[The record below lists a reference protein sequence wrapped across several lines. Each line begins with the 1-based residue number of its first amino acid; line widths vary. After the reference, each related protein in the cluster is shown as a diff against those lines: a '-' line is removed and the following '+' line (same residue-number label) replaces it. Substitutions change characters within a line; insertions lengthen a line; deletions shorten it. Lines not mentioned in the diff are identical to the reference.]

1 MSELAWGNIIKSLR
15 NLRVEKPRKTGC
27 TMVMDV
33 GKSLEETKSI
43 LQIAS
48 NYIDHWK
55 FGFGTSVF
63 MDKALLQE
71 KLQLLA
77 EHNIL
82 TFPGGTLL
90 EVALLEHHCRVYMT
104 HAREL
109 GFTAVEIS
117 DGTLPIPRFRRKRI
131 IECALNT
138 GLIPITEVG
147 KKDPKRQPTSDQI
160 AQEALE
166 DFEWGAAWVIIEGRE
181 CGQGVG
187 VFDES
192 GNIDSFEVDLIVEMM
207 ADKLDS
213 LIWEAPLKSQQAFFI
228 EKFGAN
234 TGLGNIPIDQV
245 LALEA
250 LRNGLRFDTL
260 NRVSGKLLR
269 EGFWDPSQVEANQM
283 EQTIILPS
291 RPVKKPNDQP

>member
-1 MSELAWGNIIKSLR
+1 MPELAWENIIKSQR
-15 NLRVEKPRKTGC
+15 DSRVEKPRKAGC

-33 GKSLEETKSI
+33 GKGLYETQSI
-43 LQIAS
+43 LQACA

-55 FGFGTSVF
+55 FGFGTSAF
-63 MDKALLQE
+63 MDKTLLQE

-77 EHNIL
+77 AHNIL

-90 EVALLEHHCRVYMT
+90 EVALLTHHCRVYMT
-104 HAREL
+104 HAKAL
-109 GFTAVEIS
+109 GFSAVEIS

-131 IECALNT
+131 IECALNA

-147 KKDPKRQPTSDQI
+147 KKDPKRQPTADQI
-160 AQEALE
+160 AAEVLE
-166 DFEWGAAWVIIEGRE
+166 DLEWDAAWVIIEGRE
-181 CGQGVG
+181 SGQGVG

-192 GNIDSFEVDLIVEMM
+192 GNVDDFEVDIIVERIG
-207 ADKLDS
+207 DKLDS
-213 LIWEAPLKSQQAFFI
+213 LIWEAPLKSQQAYFI

-234 TGLGNIPIDQV
+234 AGLGNIPIDQT

-260 NRVSGKLLR
+260 NRVTGKLLR
-269 EGFWDPSQVEANQM
+269 EGSWDPNQVEANGINNNPANPTGTKM
-283 EQTIILPS
+283 
-291 RPVKKPNDQP
+291 

>member
-1 MSELAWGNIIKSLR
+1 MAELAWENIITNQRDSR
-15 NLRVEKPRKTGC
+15 ENKPRKAGC

-33 GKSLEETKSI
+33 GKGMYETESI
-43 LQIAS
+43 LQVCA

-77 EHNIL
+77 AHNIL

-90 EVALLEHHCRVYMT
+90 EVALLTQHCRVYMT
-104 HAREL
+104 HAKEL
-109 GFTAVEIS
+109 GFSAVEIS

-131 IECALNT
+131 IDCALNA

-147 KKDPKRQPTSDQI
+147 KKDPKRQPTPEQI
-160 AQEALE
+160 AEEVLE
-166 DFEWGAAWVIIEGRE
+166 DLDWGAAWVIIEGRE
-181 CGQGVG
+181 SGQGVG
-187 VFDES
+187 VFDDS
-192 GNIDSFEVDLIVEMM
+192 GNVDNFEVDMIIDRIG
-207 ADKLDS
+207 DKLDS
-213 LIWEAPLKSQQAFFI
+213 LIWEAPIKFQQAFFI

-234 TGLGNIPIDQV
+234 AGLGNIPIDQV

-269 EGFWDPSQVEANQM
+269 EGFWDPNQVEANGA
-283 EQTIILPS
+283 
-291 RPVKKPNDQP
+291 NNQPAHSTDTTR

>member
-1 MSELAWGNIIKSLR
+1 MSELAWGKIIKSLR
-15 NLRVEKPRKTGC
+15 DPRVEKPRKTGC

-55 FGFGTSVF
+55 FGFGTTVF

-71 KLQLLA
+71 KLQILA
-77 EHNIL
+77 THNIL

-117 DGTLPIPRFRRKRI
+117 DGTLPIPRFRRQRI
-131 IECALNT
+131 IECALNA

-147 KKDPKRQPTSDQI
+147 KKDPKRQPTAEKI
-160 AQEALE
+160 AQEASE
-166 DFEWGAAWVIIEGRE
+166 DIDWGAAWVIIEGRE
-181 CGQGVG
+181 SGQGVG
-187 VFDES
+187 VFDDS
-192 GNIDSFEVDLIVEMM
+192 GNVDDFEVDMIVEMLG
-207 ADKLDS
+207 DKLDS
-213 LIWEAPLKSQQAFFI
+213 LIWETPLKSQQVFFI

-234 TGLGNIPIDQV
+234 AGLGNIPIDQV

-260 NRVSGKLLR
+260 NRVTGKILR
-269 EGFWDPSQVEANQM
+269 EGSWNPNQVEANG
-283 EQTIILPS
+283 T
-291 RPVKKPNDQP
+291 NDNPANPTRTKT

>member
-1 MSELAWGNIIKSLR
+1 MSELAWGNIIKNQRDS
-15 NLRVEKPRKTGC
+15 RVDKPRKTGC
-27 TMVMDV
+27 TMVMDI
-33 GKSLEETKSI
+33 GKSLEETKNI

-63 MDKALLQE
+63 MEKALLQE

-77 EHNIL
+77 AHNIL

-109 GFTAVEIS
+109 GFSAVEIS

-131 IECALNT
+131 IECALNA

-147 KKDPKRQPTSDQI
+147 KKDPKRQPTADQI
-160 AQEALE
+160 AKAALE
-166 DFEWGAAWVIIEGRE
+166 DIDWGAAWVIIEGRE

-192 GNIDSFEVDLIVEMM
+192 GNVDSFEVDMIVDIMGNRI
-207 ADKLDS
+207 DS

-234 TGLGNIPIDQV
+234 AGLGNIAVDQV

-260 NRVSGKLLR
+260 NRVTGKLLR
-269 EGFWDPSQVEANQM
+269 EGFWDPNQVEPNGTNNNPA
-283 EQTIILPS
+283 
-291 RPVKKPNDQP
+291 KPFGTKT

>member
-1 MSELAWGNIIKSLR
+1 MSELAWGNIIKNQRDS
-15 NLRVEKPRKTGC
+15 RVDKPRKTGC

-63 MDKALLQE
+63 MEKALLQE
-71 KLQLLA
+71 KLQLLSA
-77 EHNIL
+77 HNIL

-104 HAREL
+104 HAKEL

-131 IECALNT
+131 IECALKA

-147 KKDPKRQPTSDQI
+147 KKDPKRQPTADQI
-160 AQEALE
+160 ARAALE
-166 DFEWGAAWVIIEGRE
+166 DIDWGAAWVIIEGRE

-187 VFDES
+187 VFDDS
-192 GNIDSFEVDLIVEMM
+192 GNVESFEVDMIVDIMGNNIG
-207 ADKLDS
+207 A

-234 TGLGNIPIDQV
+234 AGLGNIAVDQV

-260 NRVSGKLLR
+260 NRVTGKLLR
-269 EGFWDPSQVEANQM
+269 EGFWDPNQVE
-283 EQTIILPS
+283 
-291 RPVKKPNDQP
+291 PNGTNNSPPASTFGTKT

>member
-15 NLRVEKPRKTGC
+15 DSRVGKPRKAGC

-48 NYIDHWK
+48 NYIDHWT
-55 FGFGTSVF
+55 FGFGTTVF
-63 MDKALLQE
+63 MDKTLLQE

-77 EHNIL
+77 AHNIL

-131 IECALNT
+131 IECALNA

-147 KKDPKRQPTSDQI
+147 KKDPKRQPTAYQI
-160 AQEALE
+160 AEEVLE
-166 DFEWGAAWVIIEGRE
+166 DLEWDAAWVIIEGRE

-187 VFDES
+187 VFDDS
-192 GNIDSFEVDLIVEMM
+192 GNVEDFEVDLIVEMLG
-207 ADKLDS
+207 DKLDS
-213 LIWEAPLKSQQAFFI
+213 LIWEAPLKSQQVFFI

-234 TGLGNIPIDQV
+234 AGLGNVPIDQV

-260 NRVSGKLLR
+260 NRVTGKLLR
-269 EGFWDPSQVEANQM
+269 EGSWDPNQVEANQM
-283 EQTIILPS
+283 DQTIILPT
-291 RPVKKPNDQP
+291 RPEQKRNDRP

>member
-1 MSELAWGNIIKSLR
+1 MFESAWENIIKSLR
-15 NLRVEKPRKTGC
+15 DPRMEKPRKTGC

-33 GKSLEETKSI
+33 GKSLDETRHI
-43 LQIAS
+43 LEVAAR
-48 NYIDHWK
+48 YIDHWK

-71 KLQLLA
+71 KLRLLA
-77 EHNIL
+77 AHNIL

-104 HAREL
+104 HAKEL
-109 GFTAVEIS
+109 GFSAVEIS
-117 DGTLPIPRFRRKRI
+117 DGTLPIPRFRRKKI
-131 IECALNT
+131 IECALNA

-147 KKDPKRQPTSDQI
+147 KKDPKRQPTVDQV
-160 AQEALE
+160 ADEVLE
-166 DFEWGAAWVIIEGRE
+166 DIEWGAACVILEGRE
-181 CGQGVG
+181 SGQGVG
-187 VFDES
+187 VFDDA
-192 GNIDSFEVDLIVEMM
+192 GNVDDFDVGMIVDLIG
-207 ADKLDS
+207 DKQDA

-234 TGLGNIPIDQV
+234 VGLGNIPTDQV

-260 NRVSGKLLR
+260 NRVSDKLVR
-269 EGFWDPSQVEANQM
+269 EGVWDPNQVESNCATVNPAGK
-283 EQTIILPS
+283 T
-291 RPVKKPNDQP
+291 

>member
-1 MSELAWGNIIKSLR
+1 MPELAWGKIIKSLR
-15 NLRVEKPRKTGC
+15 DPRVEKPRKTGC

-55 FGFGTSVF
+55 FGFGTTVF
-63 MDKALLQE
+63 MDKTLLQE
-71 KLQLLA
+71 KLQILA
-77 EHNIL
+77 THNIL

-117 DGTLPIPRFRRKRI
+117 DGTLPIPRFRRQRI
-131 IECALNT
+131 IECALNAR
-138 GLIPITEVG
+138 LIPITEVG
-147 KKDPKRQPTSDQI
+147 KKDPKRQPTAEKI
-160 AQEALE
+160 AQEASE
-166 DFEWGAAWVIIEGRE
+166 DIDWGAAWVIIEGRE
-181 CGQGVG
+181 SGQGVG
-187 VFDES
+187 VFDDS
-192 GNIDSFEVDLIVEMM
+192 GNVDDFEVDMIVEMLG
-207 ADKLDS
+207 DKLDS
-213 LIWEAPLKSQQAFFI
+213 LIWEAPLKSQQVFFI

-234 TGLGNIPIDQV
+234 VGLGNIPIDQV

-260 NRVSGKLLR
+260 NRVTGKILR
-269 EGFWDPSQVEANQM
+269 EGSWDPSQVEANG
-283 EQTIILPS
+283 TINNLANPTIT
-291 RPVKKPNDQP
+291 KK

>member
-1 MSELAWGNIIKSLR
+1 MSELAWENIIKGQRDSR
-15 NLRVEKPRKTGC
+15 EEKPRKTGC

-33 GKSLEETKSI
+33 GKSLHETQSI
-43 LQIAS
+43 LQVCA

-55 FGFGTSVF
+55 FGFGTSAF
-63 MDKALLQE
+63 MDKTLLQE

-77 EHNIL
+77 NHQIL

-90 EVALLEHHCRVYMT
+90 EVALLTHHCRVYMT
-104 HAREL
+104 HAKEL
-109 GFTAVEIS
+109 GFSAVEIS

-131 IECALNT
+131 IECALNA

-147 KKDPKRQPTSDQI
+147 KKDPKRQPTPDQI
-160 AQEALE
+160 AEEVLE
-166 DFEWGAAWVIIEGRE
+166 DLEWGAAWVIIEGRE
-181 CGQGVG
+181 SGQGVG

-192 GNIDSFEVDLIVEMM
+192 GNVDDFEVDVIVDILG
-207 ADKLDS
+207 DKLDA
-213 LIWEAPLKSQQAFFI
+213 LIWEAPHKSQQVFFI

-234 TGLGNIPIDQV
+234 VGLGNILIDQV

-260 NRVSGKLLR
+260 NRVTGKLLR
-269 EGFWDPSQVEANQM
+269 EGSWDPNQVEANGANNNPANP
-283 EQTIILPS
+283 TG
-291 RPVKKPNDQP
+291 NTT

>member
-1 MSELAWGNIIKSLR
+1 MSELAWENIIKSQR
-15 NLRVEKPRKTGC
+15 NSRVGKPRKIGC

-33 GKSLEETKSI
+33 GKGLEETKSI

-63 MDKALLQE
+63 MDKAFLQE

-77 EHNIL
+77 AHNVL

-117 DGTLPIPRFRRKRI
+117 DGTLPIPRFRRKKI
-131 IECALNT
+131 IECALNA
-138 GLIPITEVG
+138 GLTPITEVG
-147 KKDPKRQPTSDQI
+147 KKDPKRQPTADKI
-160 AQEALE
+160 AEEALE
-166 DFEWGAAWVIIEGRE
+166 DLQWGAAWVIIEGRE
-181 CGQGVG
+181 SGQGIG
-187 VFDES
+187 VFDEF
-192 GNIDSFEVDLIVEMM
+192 GNVEGFEVDRIVEVVGS
-207 ADKLDS
+207 KISS
-213 LIWEAPLKSQQAFFI
+213 LIWEAPLKSQQVFFI

-234 TGLGNIPIDQV
+234 VGLGNINLDQI

-260 NRVSGKLLR
+260 SRVTDKLLR
-269 EGFWDPSQVEANQM
+269 GGHWDPNKVEQAVGAVNAISNTGIM
-283 EQTIILPS
+283 KT
-291 RPVKKPNDQP
+291 

>member
-1 MSELAWGNIIKSLR
+1 MSELAWEDIIKSQR
-15 NLRVEKPRKTGC
+15 NSRVGKPRKIGC

-33 GKSLEETKSI
+33 GKGLEETKSI

-77 EHNIL
+77 AHNVL

-90 EVALLEHHCRVYMT
+90 EVALLTHHCRVYMT
-104 HAREL
+104 HAKVL
-109 GFTAVEIS
+109 GFSAVEIS

-131 IECALNT
+131 IECALNA

-147 KKDPKRQPTSDQI
+147 KKDPKRQPTADQI
-160 AQEALE
+160 AEEVLE
-166 DFEWGAAWVIIEGRE
+166 DLEWGAAWVIIEGRE
-181 CGQGVG
+181 SGQGVG

-192 GNIDSFEVDLIVEMM
+192 GNVEGFEVDRIVEVTGS
-207 ADKLDS
+207 KINS

-234 TGLGNIPIDQV
+234 VGLGNINMDQI

-260 NRVSGKLLR
+260 NRVADKLLR
-269 EGFWDPSQVEANQM
+269 GGHWDPNKVEQEVRTVNDISNPANM
-283 EQTIILPS
+283 KT
-291 RPVKKPNDQP
+291 

>member
-1 MSELAWGNIIKSLR
+1 MPELAWGKIIKCLR
-15 NLRVEKPRKTGC
+15 DPRVEKPRKTGC

-55 FGFGTSVF
+55 FGFGTTVF

-71 KLQLLA
+71 KLQILA
-77 EHNIL
+77 THNIL

-117 DGTLPIPRFRRKRI
+117 DGTLPIPRFRRQRI
-131 IECALNT
+131 IDCALNA

-147 KKDPKRQPTSDQI
+147 KKDPKRQPTAEKI
-160 AQEALE
+160 AQEASE
-166 DFEWGAAWVIIEGRE
+166 DIDWGAAWVIIEGRE
-181 CGQGVG
+181 SGQGVG
-187 VFDES
+187 VFDDS
-192 GNIDSFEVDLIVEMM
+192 GNVDDFEVDMIVEMLG
-207 ADKLDS
+207 DKLDS
-213 LIWEAPLKSQQAFFI
+213 LIWEAPLKSQQVFFI

-234 TGLGNIPIDQV
+234 AGLGNIPIDQV

-260 NRVSGKLLR
+260 NRVTGKILR
-269 EGFWDPSQVEANQM
+269 EGSWDPNQVEANGTNNNPANPTRTKM
-283 EQTIILPS
+283 
-291 RPVKKPNDQP
+291 

>member
-1 MSELAWGNIIKSLR
+1 MSEFAWGNIIKNLR
-15 NLRVEKPRKTGC
+15 NPRAEKPRKTGC

-55 FGFGTSVF
+55 FGFGTTVF
-63 MDKALLQE
+63 MDKGLLQE

-77 EHNIL
+77 AHNIL

-131 IECALNT
+131 IECALNA

-147 KKDPKRQPTSDQI
+147 KKDPKRQPTADQI
-160 AQEALE
+160 AEEVAE
-166 DFEWGAAWVIIEGRE
+166 DIDWGAAWVIIEGRE
-181 CGQGVG
+181 SGQGVG
-187 VFDES
+187 VYDES
-192 GNIDSFEVDLIVEMM
+192 GNVDDFDVDLIMEMLG
-207 ADKLDS
+207 DKLDS
-213 LIWEAPLKSQQAFFI
+213 LIWEAPLKFQQVFFI

-234 TGLGNIPIDQV
+234 AGLGNVPIDQV

-260 NRVSGKLLR
+260 NRVTGKILR
-269 EGFWDPSQVEANQM
+269 EGSWDPNQVEVNGTNNNAANP
-283 EQTIILPS
+283 TS
-291 RPVKKPNDQP
+291 TKT

>member
-1 MSELAWGNIIKSLR
+1 MPELAWGKIIKSLR
-15 NLRVEKPRKTGC
+15 DPRVEKPRKTGC

-55 FGFGTSVF
+55 FGFGTTVF

-71 KLQLLA
+71 KLHLLA
-77 EHNIL
+77 AHNIL

-117 DGTLPIPRFRRKRI
+117 DGTLPIPRFRRKKI
-131 IECALNT
+131 IECALNA

-147 KKDPKRQPTSDQI
+147 KKDPKRQPTAEQI
-160 AQEALE
+160 AQEALK
-166 DFEWGAAWVIIEGRE
+166 DIEWGAAWVIIEGRE
-181 CGQGVG
+181 SGHGVG
-187 VFDES
+187 VFDDS
-192 GNIDSFEVDLIVEMM
+192 GNVDDFEVDMIVEMLG
-207 ADKLDS
+207 DKLDS
-213 LIWEAPLKSQQAFFI
+213 LIWEAPLKSQQVFFI

-234 TGLGNIPIDQV
+234 AGLGNIPIDQV

-260 NRVSGKLLR
+260 NRVTGKILR
-269 EGFWDPSQVEANQM
+269 EGSWDPNQVEANG
-283 EQTIILPS
+283 TNNNPANPT
-291 RPVKKPNDQP
+291 RTKT